1 MDVDVK
7 IYVSNL
13 KKFFNENP
21 SDLANLIPV
30 DRSQEF
36 FQEVEEIAIS
46 NFEGG
51 KEIPLTRQQ
60 LINLCVKLNGNPPK
74 KGDEVFVELPYGK
87 FFLN

>member
-13 KKFFNENP
+13 KKFFTDNP
-21 SDLANLIPV
+21 SDFASLVPM
-30 DRSQEF
+30 DMSEEF
-36 FQEVEEIAIS
+36 FIMVEEIA
-46 NFEGG
+46 NANLHEG

-60 LINLCVKLNGNPPK
+60 LIDLCVNLNGNPPK
-74 KGDEVFVELPYGK
+74 KSDQVFVEMKFGK